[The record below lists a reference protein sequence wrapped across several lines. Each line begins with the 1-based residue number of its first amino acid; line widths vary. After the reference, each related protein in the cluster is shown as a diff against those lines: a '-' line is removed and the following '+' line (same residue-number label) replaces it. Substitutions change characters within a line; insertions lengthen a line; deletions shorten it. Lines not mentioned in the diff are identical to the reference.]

1 MLANVPVD
9 PLSHRLIFVT
19 GKGGV
24 GKSTVA
30 RALGLLAARQGSRV
44 IVAELAPPGSGAGIA
59 EVELAPGLFSI
70 AIDPQAAMEEYLR
83 VKAGAVGG
91 ALSHSRLFAALAMAT
106 PGLRELLGVGKIWEL
121 AQLERRTRDGAVYD
135 LVVVDAPATGH
146 GVAALRTPRVF
157 AETARVGPIAHHAAT
172 IAATIADRSFTAVV
186 GVSMAEEM
194 PVRETLSLSDALA
207 EDGLGLDLVV
217 LNARYDERFS
227 AAELEL
233 IRGAAAQHGDRAGG
247 GGAAT
252 ANRAFGTVDSALA
265 AALSAQARTRDQQ
278 THAQRLS
285 EAFADRLV
293 SLPFLFCE
301 SLGTAELTQLADALE
316 AGLT

>member
-1 MLANVPVD
+1 MLAIVPVD
-9 PLSHRLIFVT
+9 LLSHRLIFVT

-30 RALGLLAARQGSRV
+30 RTLGLVAARRGSRV
-44 IVAELAPPGSGAGIA
+44 IVAELAPPGSGAGIE

-83 VKAGAVGG
+83 VKAGPVGG

-121 AQLERRTRDGAVYD
+121 AQFERRTRDGAIYD

-157 AETARVGPIAHHAAT
+157 ADTARVGPIAHQAST

-194 PVRETLSLSDALA
+194 PVQETLALSESLV

-217 LNARYDERFS
+217 LNARYGERFS
-227 AAELEL
+227 AAELER
-233 IRGAAAQHGDRAGG
+233 IRGATAHLDDRGG
-247 GGAAT
+247 AGGAAT
-252 ANRAFGTVDSALA
+252 ANVAFGTVDSALA
-265 AALSAQARTRDQQ
+265 AAVSAQARTLDQQ
-278 THAQRLS
+278 DHADRLAR
-285 EAFADRLV
+285 AFGDRLV

-301 SLGTAELTQLADALE
+301 SLGEAQLGQLADALE
-316 AGLT
+316 AELA